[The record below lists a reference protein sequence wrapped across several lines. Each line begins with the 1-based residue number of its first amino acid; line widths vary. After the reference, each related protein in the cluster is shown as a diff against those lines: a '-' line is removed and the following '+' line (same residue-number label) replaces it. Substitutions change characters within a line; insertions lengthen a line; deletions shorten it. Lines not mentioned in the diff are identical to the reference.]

1 MCFIF
6 VLERVCMCVCV
17 CVQTHTLRKQEARD
31 DWVYVYMHICIN
43 DVEINCGFSLLTA
56 QKNSY
61 QTAIAISLL
70 NMTV

>member
-6 VLERVCMCVCV
+6 VLEHVFVCV
-17 CVQTHTLRKQEARD
+17 CVQTHTLRKQEATD
-31 DWVYVYMHICIN
+31 DWVYVYMYICIN

-70 NMTV
+70 NLAV

>member
-6 VLERVCMCVCV
+6 VLEHVFVCV

-31 DWVYVYMHICIN
+31 DWVYVYMYICIN

-70 NMTV
+70 NLAV